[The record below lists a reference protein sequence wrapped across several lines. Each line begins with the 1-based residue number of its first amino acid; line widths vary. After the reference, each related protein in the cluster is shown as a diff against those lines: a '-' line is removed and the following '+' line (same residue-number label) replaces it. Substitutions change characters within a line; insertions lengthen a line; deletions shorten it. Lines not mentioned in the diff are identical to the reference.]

1 MLKHVD
7 TQMYLATS
15 GRTFG
20 RPINGQMEVMGVH
33 SSTASVHWQ
42 AMEGVYLHAP
52 DVAEKHMHSVHSE
65 L

>member
-7 TQMYLATS
+7 TEQYLAVS

-20 RPINGQMEVMGVH
+20 RPINGQMEIVGLP
-33 SSTASVHWQ
+33 SSSGSVHWQ
-42 AMEGVYLHAP
+42 TAEGVFLHAP
-52 DVAEKHMHSVHSE
+52 DITAKHMHSAHTE

>member
-7 TQMYLATS
+7 TQMYLAVS

-20 RPINGQMEVMGVH
+20 RPINGQMEVAGVR
-33 SSTASVHWQ
+33 SSSGAVHWQ
-42 AMEGVYLHAP
+42 SMEGVYLHAP
-52 DVAEKHMHSVHSE
+52 DIKHQHNIHTE